1 VARHGRAWR
10 GTAGHGM
17 ERDEQTKGRIVLKKR
32 GIVKWFD
39 EKKGYGFIS
48 QENGPD
54 VFCHYSA
61 INGNGY
67 KTLEEGQQVEFII
80 APSPKGPQAQEVV
93 KL

>member
-1 VARHGRAWR
+1 MR
-10 GTAGHGM
+10 M
-17 ERDEQTKGRIVLKKR
+17 R

-54 VFCHYSA
+54 VFCHFTA
-61 INGNGY
+61 IKSNGF
-67 KTLEEGQQVEFII
+67 KTLEEGQEVEF
-80 APSPKGPQAQEVV
+80 SVGQGHKGPQAQEVV